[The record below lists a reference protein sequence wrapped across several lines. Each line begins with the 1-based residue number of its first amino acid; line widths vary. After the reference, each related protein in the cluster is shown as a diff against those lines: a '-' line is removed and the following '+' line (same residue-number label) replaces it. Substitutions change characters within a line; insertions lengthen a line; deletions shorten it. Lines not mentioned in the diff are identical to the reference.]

1 MSVRAL
7 FPYQR
12 HRFKHED
19 IMEDLPDEVV
29 DELLKDQEVI
39 PFARGEVVFREGVRP
54 QGVYYIRQGRVKNYT
69 RGYEGREY
77 LFYISGEREIIGHH
91 GLLNGETNAGSAAV
105 LEDSILIFIP
115 GNNFMQAYRKSRDFQ
130 VKLTRN
136 LSHEFGVFVHLTKIL
151 AQYNVRERTAL
162 MLLIVNEKFLSGG
175 SLDAVI
181 TLSREEMASMVG
193 TAKENL
199 VRVLREFREENI
211 ISTKGHGIIIRDFDA
226 LMHLSNYFELH

>member
-1 MSVRAL
+1 
-7 FPYQR
+7 
-12 HRFKHED
+12 
-19 IMEDLPDEVV
+19 
-29 DELLKDQEVI
+29 
-39 PFARGEVVFREGVRP
+39 
-54 QGVYYIRQGRVKNYT
+54 
-69 RGYEGREY
+69 
-77 LFYISGEREIIGHH
+77 
-91 GLLNGETNAGSAAV
+91 
-105 LEDSILIFIP
+105 
-115 GNNFMQAYRKSRDFQ
+115 MQAYRKSRDFQ